1 MAEPV
6 TILYTN
12 WRGEAAVRRIL
23 IDAIAYGNEALGLAY
38 GRNEWHPEE
47 QWLLSAT
54 DADRGERRTFAM
66 AGIKAWGQAAVD
78 AALASSPKWACNG
91 DPEQPL
97 PGAPG
102 QPIATAPVN
111 EEVFVYCGEMRFRAK
126 LVPGA
131 SMTMDEEPCDQWQA
145 TREGEHPPCW
155 SDGCCWANNE
165 DENASLQPTHW
176 SPAPALTP
184 GA

>member
-1 MAEPV
+1 MSTTTHQGAEGAETMTGKPQPV

-12 WRGEAAVRRIL
+12 WRGETAVRRIL

-54 DADRGERRTFAM
+54 DADKGERRTFAM
-66 AGIKAWGQAAVD
+66 AGIQAWGQAAVEV
-78 AALASSPKWACNG
+78 ALA
-91 DPEQPL
+91 DRR
-97 PGAPG
+97 
-102 QPIATAPVN
+102 PIATAPPDQ
-111 EEVFVYCGEMRFRAK
+111 EVFVYCGEMRFRAK

-155 SDGCCWANNE
+155 SDGCCWASNE